1 MIARTILLTGAT
13 GKFGRVFLQHLLS
26 SGHTVIGTAS
36 TQESLQKLTTEYDLS
51 NKKFHGLVVDLCK
64 AGSNI
69 SVVDML
75 RAHNLMPDC
84 LINNARSLKFLE
96 VGKSGVVSRE
106 NFLNE
111 YLLDVVVPY
120 ELSIKL
126 HEYSSRLKTIL
137 NIGSQYGVVASNPRL
152 YDDPEKGSPIHYG
165 VAKAALSH
173 LTKELAVRFAEF
185 GIQVSCIAYGGVD
198 GRVNTAFKE
207 RYAELVPLGR
217 MLQEDEIVWPLD
229 VLLSEKSAPMTGQTL
244 NFDGGWTIW

>member
-1 MIARTILLTGAT
+1 MVARTILLTGVT
-13 GKFGRVFLQHLLS
+13 GKFGRVYLQYLLS

-36 TQESLQKLTTEYDLS
+36 THESLQKMIAEYDLS
-51 NKKFHGLVVDLCK
+51 NKNFHGLVVDLCK
-64 AGSNI
+64 IDSSI

-75 RAHNLMPDC
+75 KAQNLMPDC
-84 LINNARSLKFLE
+84 LINNARALKFLE
-96 VGKSGVVSRE
+96 VGQSGAVSRE

-120 ELSIKL
+120 ELSLKL
-126 HEYSSRLKTIL
+126 SEYSSKLKTIL
-137 NIGSQYGVVASNPRL
+137 NIGSQYGIVASNPRL
-152 YDDPEKGSPIHYG
+152 YDVSEKGSPIHYG

-198 GRVNTAFKE
+198 GRVNTAFKK
-207 RYAELVPLGR
+207 RYAELVPIGR

-229 VLLSEKSAPMTGQTL
+229 TLLSEKSAPMTGQTL

>member
-1 MIARTILLTGAT
+1 MARTILLTGAS

-26 SGHTVIGTAS
+26 NGHTVIGTAS
-36 TQESLQKLTTEYDLS
+36 TQESLQTIITEYDLS
-51 NKKFHGLVVDLCK
+51 NKQFRGLVVDLCE
-64 AGSNI
+64 
-69 SVVDML
+69 VDSSKSIIEML
-75 RAHNLMPDC
+75 AEQNLMPDC
-84 LINNARSLKFLE
+84 LINNARARQFLE
-96 VGKSGVVSRE
+96 TGELGVVSRQ

-126 HEYSSRLKTIL
+126 HEYSSKLKTIL
-137 NIGSQYGVVASNPRL
+137 NIGSQYGAVASNPRL

-185 GIQVSCIAYGGVD
+185 GIQVSCIAYGGVE

-217 MLQEDEIVWPLD
+217 MLKEDEIVWPLD
-229 VLLSEKSAPMTGQTL
+229 ALLSEKSAPMTGQTL